1 MSRSTETKNPNGGAI
16 GRRGVLQPSL
26 GADLLEQILMS
37 ANIRRAFSRVKANKG
52 AAGVDGMTVDVF
64 TDWARQNW
72 TKTRSTLMEGTY
84 RPQPVL
90 RVEIPKAP
98 GAGKR
103 KLGIP
108 TVLDRVICQAIAQV
122 LSERL
127 DPEFSESSFGY
138 RPGRSAH
145 GALRQIQTSVRR
157 GYRIAVDID
166 VEGFFDNV
174 NHDVIFARLSRHI
187 RDKRVLRLVGLYLR
201 AGVVVD
207 GQIHPTPM
215 GIAQGSPLSP
225 LLANL
230 VLDDLDKELEQR
242 GHRFARYADDVLI
255 VVKSKSAG
263 NRVMASISRFLK
275 ARLKLS
281 INVDKSRVA
290 PIDQTSFLGF
300 TFRRGKICWSEKTLL
315 RFKQEVKRFTDR
327 NWGVSMARR
336 LREFGRY
343 LRGWM
348 NYFGLSGYYRPIPVL
363 ESWIRRRIRAC
374 YWVMWKR
381 RYTRIGKLIALGIF
395 KPKAVWIGRASKGP
409 WRMANNH

>member
-1 MSRSTETKNPNGGAI
+1 M
-16 GRRGVLQPSL
+16 
-26 GADLLEQILMS
+26 D
-37 ANIRRAFSRVKANKG
+37 
-52 AAGVDGMTVDVF
+52 
-64 TDWARQNW
+64 
-72 TKTRSTLMEGTY
+72 GTY

-90 RVEIPKAP
+90 RVEIPKTT
-98 GAGKR
+98 GKDMR

-122 LSERL
+122 LSDRL

-145 GALRQIQTSVRR
+145 GAIRQIHTSVRR

-166 VEGFFDNV
+166 VKGFFDNV

-187 RDKRVLRLVGLYLR
+187 RDKRVLRLIGLYLR

-207 GQIHPTPM
+207 GQIHPSPM

-230 VLDDLDKELEQR
+230 VLDDLDKVLEQR

-255 VVKSKSAG
+255 VVRSKSAG
-263 NRVMASISRFLK
+263 DRVMASISRFLLTK
-275 ARLKLS
+275 LKLS
-281 INVDKSRVA
+281 VSVEKSRVA
-290 PIDQTSFLGF
+290 PIGQTSFLGF
-300 TFRRGKICWSEKTLL
+300 GFRRGKICWSEKTLL

-336 LREFGRY
+336 LREFGAY

-374 YWVMWKR
+374 YWVNRKS
-381 RYTRIGKLIALGIF
+381 IECAEGSA
-395 KPKAVWIGRASKGP
+395 PSAS
-409 WRMANNH
+409 RMAPRTSLPTACGSDGIPGSES